1 MRLGSTVAAFALP
14 ACAGLAAVGC
24 SARGRGAIAVTTAPT
39 HAAAGGSGAGTAA
52 PGPCG
57 AAGGALPDLDALAVR
72 YEGGDDGV
80 QPATV
85 QITSDDLAGLGVL
98 DADTDAPGGE
108 VQVHFAE
115 GDFGAGDGAPNAS
128 MRRRGLGARAASQK
142 SYRIELWGSS
152 ALWHGRRVINLT
164 EHPGALSGVRQKL
177 SFDLFRSVPHFATLD
192 TRLVQL
198 LVNGEARGLYTAI
211 ENPDERYLAAHALP
225 PGTVYAPVLFDFAPI
240 PDDAWRDPSKLD
252 AIVEAETAPAPDKL
266 RAMIAAVNDPSMP
279 VDDVVARYFNRQNYE
294 TWLAINLLVGSSDQ
308 TGSNYLLYSPDG
320 CDGWYFLPW
329 GYDGTDPGPP
339 ARRRAGLAVYGG
351 STLHERFLREPA
363 NGAEVEAV
371 MRALGP
377 WSVEYDRLRGVRS
390 DEH

>member
-24 SARGRGAIAVTTAPT
+24 SGRGRGANAAP
-39 HAAAGGSGAGTAA
+39 SAA

-72 YEGGDDGV
+72 YDGDDGV
-80 QPATV
+80 RPATV
-85 QITSDDLAGLGVL
+85 QITTSDVAGLAAV
-98 DADTDAPGGE
+98 DAVDDASGAE

-128 MRRRGLGARAASQK
+128 MRQRGRGARAASQR

-152 ALWHGRRVINLT
+152 ALWHGQRVIDLS
-164 EHPGALSGVRQKL
+164 EHPSERARVRQKL

-192 TRLVQL
+192 TRFVRLF
-198 LVNGEARGLYTAI
+198 VNGEDRGLYTSI

-240 PDDAWRDPSKLD
+240 PDDAWQDRRKLD
-252 AIVEAETAPAPDKL
+252 SIIEAETAPAPDKL
-266 RAMIAAVNDPSMP
+266 RAMIAAVNDPSMTI
-279 VDDVVARYFNRQNYE
+279 DDVVARYFNRQNYE
-294 TWLAINLLVGSSDQ
+294 TWLAIDELVGNAGQ
-308 TGSNYLLYSPDG
+308 GPPGYLLYSPDG

-329 GYDGTDPGPP
+329 DDD
-339 ARRRAGLAVYGG
+339 AGLAAY
-351 STLHERFLREPA
+351 SSSALHARFLREPA
-363 NGAEVEAV
+363 NAAEVESV
-371 MRALGP
+371 RESLG
-377 WSVEYDRLRGVRS
+377 RLYHDMTIR
-390 DEH
+390 